1 MTDTN
6 TFNFQD
12 YTQGQTIDYGTN
24 QVISSTQ
31 EGAQVYQENNQ
42 IDPSS
47 YLQGD
52 TAILQ
57 ASAGLG
63 DTGNVDYLSQNNI
76 DTNAIFG
83 DTITKLSQVPEGYQ
97 FQGTNTTTETNVIDG
112 NTLFGENNAIVT
124 NITQETQG
132 TNIDPNSYFTNLNT
146 TDTNAIYSQTQIIP
160 ETTATTTTTTTTTT
174 NENYFTQPQ
183 EIQGTTTYGE
193 TQIIPSSDTNNYFST
208 NQTEYVQ
215 SQPQI
220 ESTDFTNYQTSGTTT
235 DYTNYNFEATN
246 IETSQPQ
253 QVYSTEATTTTTTT
267 NTFSDQI
274 PQYQI
279 TPNVI
284 EAYPSTKVN
293 VTHIKSEN
301 TFDTNAIPMT
311 ETQYIPSEPQF
322 DINQFQ
328 QTYETTPVTDTT
340 TTTTTNYNFNQPEV
354 TYTQD
359 QSNNIITATPEVQT
373 TFNTTNEVISQPQV
387 QTTFNTPNEIIS
399 QPQVQTTTY
408 NTTNEVISQP
418 QVQTTQ
424 STTYNINNLNNLKQV
439 NPVVQEPVTNEQTN
453 IITTPTPPPVE
464 TKPQIIPINLNKN
477 KAPSGFQ
484 LFGKLIDEDF
494 RRGRPIYNDM
504 DYPSKIRYYTN
515 NQQNPIYQV
524 RKRLGAQGNI
534 GLSRLTPAF
543 SYDRVGPNSV
553 SLNPT
558 VSQLNNNINLGRQIN
573 DINPINSVNPN
584 LINEKINP
592 GFDRL
597 TKANSYDVN
606 QQSMTPLLNN
616 FGLNPNLNNN

>member
-1 MTDTN
+1 MTDTT

-31 EGAQVYQENNQ
+31 EGAQVFQENNQ

-63 DTGNVDYLSQNNI
+63 DTGNVDYLNQNNI

-97 FQGTNTTTETNVIDG
+97 FQGTTTTETNVIDG
-112 NTLFGENNAIVT
+112 NQLFGDNNPIVT

-132 TNIDPNSYFTNLNT
+132 NNIETNSYFTNLNT
-146 TDTNAIYSQTQIIP
+146 DTNAIYGQTQILP

-193 TQIIPSSDTNNYFST
+193 TQIIPSNDTNNYFST
-208 NQTEYVQ
+208 NYVQ
-215 SQPQI
+215 SPQI
-220 ESTDFTNYQTSGTTT
+220 EGTTDFTNYQTTGTTTT
-235 DYTNYNFEATN
+235 DYTNYNFD
-246 IETSQPQ
+246 SQPQ
-253 QVYSTEATTTTTTT
+253 QIYTTEATTTTTT
-267 NTFSDQI
+267 NTFTDQI
-274 PQYQI
+274 PQYQ
-279 TPNVI
+279 TTQTVL
-284 EAYPSTKVN
+284 EAYPATKVN

-328 QTYETTPVTDTT
+328 QTYETTPVTNTT
-340 TTTTTNYNFNQPEV
+340 TTTTTNYNFTQPEI
-354 TYTQD
+354 TYTQN
-359 QSNNIITATPEVQT
+359 QANNIITTTPEVQT
-373 TFNTTNEVISQPQV
+373 TFDTTNEIITQP
-387 QTTFNTPNEIIS
+387 
-399 QPQVQTTTY
+399 
-408 NTTNEVISQP
+408 
-418 QVQTTQ
+418 QTTQ
-424 STTYNINNLNNLKQV
+424 NITSYNLKQV
-439 NPVVQEPVTNEQTN
+439 NPVVQEPVNNEQTKV
-453 IITTPTPPPVE
+453 IVTPTPPPVE

-504 DYPSKIRYYTN
+504 DYPSKIRYYNN

-524 RKRLGAQGNI
+524 RKRLGAQNNI

-558 VSQLNNNINLGRQIN
+558 VSQLNNNINLGSQIN
-573 DINPINSVNPN
+573 SINPINPIHSFNP
-584 LINEKINP
+584 KIDT
-592 GFDRL
+592 GFSRL
-597 TKANSYDVN
+597 TKASSYDVN
-606 QQSMTPLLNN
+606 QQAITPLLNN
-616 FGLNPNLNNN
+616 YGLNPNLNNN

>member
-1 MTDTN
+1 MTDTT

-63 DTGNVDYLSQNNI
+63 DTGNVDYLNQNNI

-97 FQGTNTTTETNVIDG
+97 FQGTTTTETNVIDG
-112 NTLFGENNAIVT
+112 NTLFGDNNVIVT

-132 TNIDPNSYFTNLNT
+132 NNIDPNSYFTNLNT
-146 TDTNAIYSQTQIIP
+146 DTNAIYGQTQILP
-160 ETTATTTTTTTTTT
+160 ETTATTTTTTTTT

-193 TQIIPSSDTNNYFST
+193 TQIIPSNDTNNYFST
-208 NQTEYVQ
+208 NYVQ
-215 SQPQI
+215 SPQI
-220 ESTDFTNYQTSGTTT
+220 EGTDFTNYQTTGTTTT
-235 DYTNYNFEATN
+235 DYTNYNFDA
-246 IETSQPQ
+246 QPQ
-253 QVYSTEATTTTTTT
+253 QIYTTEATTT
-267 NTFSDQI
+267 NTFTDQI
-274 PQYQI
+274 PQYQ
-279 TPNVI
+279 TTQTVL
-284 EAYPSTKVN
+284 EAYPATKVN

-328 QTYETTPVTDTT
+328 QTYETTPVTDTNV
-340 TTTTTNYNFNQPEV
+340 TTTTNYNFTQPEV
-354 TYTQD
+354 TFTQN
-359 QSNNIITATPEVQT
+359 QANNIITTTPEVQT
-373 TFNTTNEVISQPQV
+373 TQ
-387 QTTFNTPNEIIS
+387 
-399 QPQVQTTTY
+399 
-408 NTTNEVISQP
+408 
-418 QVQTTQ
+418 
-424 STTYNINNLNNLKQV
+424 NITSYNLKQV
-439 NPVVQEPVTNEQTN
+439 NPVVQEPVNNEQTKVV
-453 IITTPTPPPVE
+453 ITSTPPPVE

-504 DYPSKIRYYTN
+504 DYPSKIRYYNN
-515 NQQNPIYQV
+515 NQQKPIYQV

-558 VSQLNNNINLGRQIN
+558 VSQLNNNINLGSQIN
-573 DINPINSVNPN
+573 SINPINPINSFNP
-584 LINEKINP
+584 KIDT
-592 GFDRL
+592 GFNRL
-597 TKANSYDVN
+597 TKASSYDVN
-606 QQSMTPLLNN
+606 QQAITPLLNN
-616 FGLNPNLNNN
+616 YGLDPNLNNN

>member
-1 MTDTN
+1 MTDTT

-31 EGAQVYQENNQ
+31 EGAQVFQENNQ

-63 DTGNVDYLSQNNI
+63 DTGNVDYLNQNNI

-97 FQGTNTTTETNVIDG
+97 FQGTTTTETNVIDG
-112 NTLFGENNAIVT
+112 NTLFGDNNAIVT

-132 TNIDPNSYFTNLNT
+132 NNIETNSYFTNLNT
-146 TDTNAIYSQTQIIP
+146 DTNAIYGQTQILP

-193 TQIIPSSDTNNYFST
+193 TQIIPSNDTNNYFST
-208 NQTEYVQ
+208 NYVQ
-215 SQPQI
+215 SPQI
-220 ESTDFTNYQTSGTTT
+220 EGTTDFTNYQTTGTTTT
-235 DYTNYNFEATN
+235 DYTNYNFD
-246 IETSQPQ
+246 SQPQ
-253 QVYSTEATTTTTTT
+253 QIYTTEATTTTTT
-267 NTFSDQI
+267 NTFTDQI
-274 PQYQI
+274 PQYQ
-279 TPNVI
+279 TTQTVL
-284 EAYPSTKVN
+284 EAYPATKVN

-328 QTYETTPVTDTT
+328 QTYETTPVTNTTT
-340 TTTTTNYNFNQPEV
+340 TTTTTNYNFTQPEI
-354 TYTQD
+354 TYTQN
-359 QSNNIITATPEVQT
+359 QANNIITTTPEVQT
-373 TFNTTNEVISQPQV
+373 TFDTTNEIITQP
-387 QTTFNTPNEIIS
+387 
-399 QPQVQTTTY
+399 
-408 NTTNEVISQP
+408 
-418 QVQTTQ
+418 QTTQ
-424 STTYNINNLNNLKQV
+424 NITSYNLKQV
-439 NPVVQEPVTNEQTN
+439 NPVVQEQVNNEQTKV
-453 IITTPTPPPVE
+453 IVTPTPPPVE

-504 DYPSKIRYYTN
+504 DYPSKIRYYNN

-524 RKRLGAQGNI
+524 RKRLGAQSNI

-558 VSQLNNNINLGRQIN
+558 VSQLNNNINLGSQ
-573 DINPINSVNPN
+573 INPINP
-584 LINEKINP
+584 INP
-592 GFDRL
+592 IHSFNPKIDTGFSRL
-597 TKANSYDVN
+597 TKASSYDVN
-606 QQSMTPLLNN
+606 QQAITPLLNN
-616 FGLNPNLNNN
+616 YGLNPNLNNN

>member
-6 TFNFQD
+6 TFNFKD

-52 TAILQ
+52 TEILQ
-57 ASAGLG
+57 ASAGMS
-63 DTGNVDYLSQNNI
+63 DINTGNVNYLNQNNI

-83 DTITKLSQVPEGYQ
+83 DTITKLSQVPEGLNL
-97 FQGTNTTTETNVIDG
+97 QGTTTTTETNVIDG

-132 TNIDPNSYFTNLNT
+132 INIDPNSYFTNLNS
-146 TDTNAIYSQTQIIP
+146 DTNVTYGQTQILQG
-160 ETTATTTTTTTTTT
+160 TTTTTTTTT
-174 NENYFTQPQ
+174 NENTYYTQPQ

-193 TQIIPSSDTNNYFST
+193 TQIIPSNDTNNYFST
-208 NQTEYVQ
+208 NQIDYVQ

-220 ESTDFTNYQTSGTTT
+220 VGTDYTNYQTSGTTT
-235 DYTNYNFEATN
+235 DYTNYNFDATN

-253 QVYSTEATTTTTTT
+253 QIYTTDAVPITQTTTTTT
-267 NTFSDQI
+267 NTYTEQI
-274 PQYQI
+274 PQYQ
-279 TPNVI
+279 TTQNVL
-284 EAYPSTKVN
+284 EAYPATNVN

-301 TFDTNAIPMT
+301 AFDTNAIPIT
-311 ETQYIPSEPQF
+311 ETQYIPSETQF

-328 QTYETTPVTDTT
+328 QTYETTPVIDNT
-340 TTTTTNYNFNQPEV
+340 TTTTTNINYNQPEI

-359 QSNNIITATPEVQT
+359 QLNNIITTTPEVQT
-373 TFNTTNEVISQPQV
+373 TQNV
-387 QTTFNTPNEIIS
+387 
-399 QPQVQTTTY
+399 TY
-408 NTTNEVISQP
+408 D
-418 QVQTTQ
+418 
-424 STTYNINNLNNLKQV
+424 LNQV
-439 NPVVQEPVTNEQTN
+439 NPVVQVPVNNEQTK

-464 TKPQIIPINLNKN
+464 SKPQIIPINLNKN
-477 KAPSGFQ
+477 KAPSGAQ

-494 RRGRPIYNDM
+494 KRGRPIYTDM
-504 DYPSKIRYYTN
+504 DYTSKIRYYNN
-515 NQQNPIYQV
+515 NQKNPIYQV
-524 RKRLGAQGNI
+524 RKRLGAQDNI

-558 VSQLNNNINLGRQIN
+558 VSQLNNINLESRIN
-573 DINPINSVNPN
+573 PPINPINSVNPN
-584 LINEKINP
+584 LINNQINS
-592 GFDRL
+592 GFERL
-597 TKANSYDVN
+597 TKANSYDVG
-606 QQSMTPLLNN
+606 QQTMTPLLNN
-616 FGLNPNLNNN
+616 VGLNPNLNNN